1 MNDDTLYLR
10 VISHFLKGLWLFLI
24 GMVVY
29 QFFAGISDIMQASYL
44 TCVDENSIFDCSN
57 SSGLFAGLS
66 FFASAPIFFFAGM
79 AGFEGVKGLNVIE
92 AE

>member
-29 QFFAGISDIMQASYL
+29 QFFAAISDQMHASYL
-44 TCVDENSIFDCSN
+44 ACTLDSYDCSD
-57 SSGLFAGLS
+57 SSGLVSFLSFLFSVPVFYFAG
-66 FFASAPIFFFAGM
+66 A
-79 AGFEGVKGLNVIE
+79 AGFEGVKGLEAIE
-92 AE
+92 TE